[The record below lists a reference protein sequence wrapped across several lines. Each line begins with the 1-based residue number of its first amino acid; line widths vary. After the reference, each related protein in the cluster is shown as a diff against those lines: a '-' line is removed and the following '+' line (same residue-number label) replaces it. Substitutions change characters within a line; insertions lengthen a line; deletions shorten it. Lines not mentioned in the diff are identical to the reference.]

1 MLRPVPSTAVRTIAR
16 RNAQAVAAR
25 LGLKFV
31 SRRAV
36 VLGEPDCPYEIR
48 WNAPDFWFG
57 INISDTS
64 FIVRGNHKQ
73 RFATEARFL
82 ASLNSAYPT
91 MATTMRLESLS
102 RQLGVS
108 VFIATT
114 THGPTTAAALTSD
127 ETRTRIDQLD
137 FTALRLVFLN
147 TVQVFAIS
155 NLLTADHCAQQA
167 TTLREL
173 LFALFHWSLQA

>member
-1 MLRPVPSTAVRTIAR
+1 MPLQPTRPGQPGRILRTRTPCGRIIQTWILLVRHPGMLRPVPSTAVRTIAR

-108 VFIATT
+108 VFIA
-114 THGPTTAAALTSD
+114 
-127 ETRTRIDQLD
+127 
-137 FTALRLVFLN
+137 
-147 TVQVFAIS
+147 
-155 NLLTADHCAQQA
+155 
-167 TTLREL
+167 
-173 LFALFHWSLQA
+173 